1 MTRVINSSSSIP
13 PSNQDLSPFRRSDHG
28 QCIGIEVSWKT
39 GPRHR
44 CLFVTF
50 VGGTRAGKK
59 RGKIEWRRKE
69 AVSPGCSIPRG
80 GG

>member
-1 MTRVINSSSSIP
+1 MTRVINSSSSTP
-13 PSNQDLSPFRRSDHG
+13 PSNQDLSPFRRSDH
-28 QCIGIEVSWKT
+28 CGIEASWKT
-39 GPRHR
+39 GARHR

-50 VGGTRAGKK
+50 AGGTRAGKK